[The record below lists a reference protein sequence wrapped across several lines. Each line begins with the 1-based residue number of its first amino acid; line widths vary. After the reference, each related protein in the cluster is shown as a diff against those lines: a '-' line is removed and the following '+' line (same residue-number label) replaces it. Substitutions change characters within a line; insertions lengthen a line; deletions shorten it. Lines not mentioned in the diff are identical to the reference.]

1 VRLTTVGSLRVTGT
15 SIVRL
20 FAAIGF
26 AACGADANTSP
37 TVGSTPPVI
46 PVVKGPPGLTVIAEG
61 SHTDTAGATL
71 PNGLTVLVRDAEG
84 LPMKGVGVQLDATTT
99 GNPSAV
105 EPLVFL
111 ADNSLFGTASYGAAT
126 RADGSL
132 TVRVQFGKKAATVRA
147 RISVRSL
154 GLADSVTY
162 SILPASAFRIA
173 VAPSDTLLMIGAH
186 GFASQM
192 FFETVA
198 HNRFDDRADVSGHRP
213 NKDEIRSGEPGSLKG
228 SLWNQL
234 DLIRHLEGPASLSED
249 AGGYLCNF
257 IYYEALRRFPNHRVG
272 FLHVPTFDKLS
283 EDIQAA
289 AIKDLIAEIRG

>member
-1 VRLTTVGSLRVTGT
+1 MRYDLLVTG
-15 SIVRL
+15 
-20 FAAIGF
+20 F
-26 AACGADANTSP
+26 
-37 TVGSTPPVI
+37 
-46 PVVKGPPGLTVIAEG
+46 GPFEG
-61 SHTDTAGATL
+61 IE
-71 PNGLTVLVRDAEG
+71 V
-84 LPMKGVGVQLDATTT
+84 
-99 GNPSAV
+99 NPS
-105 EPLVFL
+105 EQL
-111 ADNSLFGTASYGAAT
+111 ARTCGERFEIIEVSY
-126 RADGSL
+126 D
-132 TVRVQFGKKAATVRA
+132 KAR
-147 RISVRSL
+147 RFIDEL
-154 GLADSVTY
+154 D
-162 SILPASAFRIA
+162 
-173 VAPSDTLLMIGAH
+173 PSSFQILLMIGAH

-289 AIKDLIAEIRG
+289 TLKELIAEIRG

>member
-1 VRLTTVGSLRVTGT
+1 MTGT
-15 SIVRL
+15 SIVRF
-20 FAAIGF
+20 FAAIGL

-173 VAPSDTLLMIGAH
+173 VAPSDTLLMIGATLRPLVGVVDQFGNTRDDVVKMELVSGRTVRLDAAGGVVGVDYGRSELDATVSNRLLARIVVTVVPTGALAFFDN
-186 GFASQM
+186 GFSAPAIMERFALDGSGYRI
-192 FFETVA
+192 A
-198 HNRFDDRADVSGHRP
+198 HAGQHLPCDQRADGRT
-213 NKDEIRSGEPGSLKG
+213 
-228 SLWNQL
+228 
-234 DLIRHLEGPASLSED
+234 A
-249 AGGYLCNF
+249 
-257 IYYEALRRFPNHRVG
+257 RVQV
-272 FLHVPTFDKLS
+272 H
-283 EDIQAA
+283 
-289 AIKDLIAEIRG
+289 